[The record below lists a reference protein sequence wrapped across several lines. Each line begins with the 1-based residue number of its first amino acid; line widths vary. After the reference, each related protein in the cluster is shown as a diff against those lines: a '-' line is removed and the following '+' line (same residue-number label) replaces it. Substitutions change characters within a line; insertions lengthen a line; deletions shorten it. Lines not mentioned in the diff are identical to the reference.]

1 MNMLP
6 SKIHDHNNDLD
17 YMLVGDYYFPD
28 FKPFEVPPLG
38 KYGRMRLRYLKEHR
52 PCTYTVLLLSG
63 KLYYDLHDADET
75 AQRMLDQLIPQMAKD
90 ADVTE
95 EMKTS
100 DPMRWI
106 GMMNSMIFVKEY
118 FRRFALLS
126 FYSKKYSLYIFIT
139 LISLTTASN
148 PPIIPYGVSLKL
160 HSVAKSIMPLRM
172 GSRVRIPHRTAAVLA
187 ERLSQPFGVSHWGE
201 SSGKARASAGK
212 PESEYILFAA
222 IKGLPGLGRAVFSV
236 PKYPVSPDVGG
247 FVWRAQSTVPTEKDC
262 RCSAFCRLTHQTK
275 GGTTE

>member
-1 MNMLP
+1 MP
-6 SKIHDHNNDLD
+6 KINIIACYSNCLCQGIFSVFCA
-17 YMLVGDYYFPD
+17 LILL
-28 FKPFEVPPLG
+28 FKKIF
-38 KYGRMRLRYLKEHR
+38 
-52 PCTYTVLLLSG
+52 
-63 KLYYDLHDADET
+63 
-75 AQRMLDQLIPQMAKD
+75 LIY
-90 ADVTE
+90 
-95 EMKTS
+95 
-100 DPMRWI
+100 
-106 GMMNSMIFVKEY
+106 N
-118 FRRFALLS
+118 
-126 FYSKKYSLYIFIT
+126 IFIA
-139 LISLTTASN
+139 LIALTTASN

-236 PKYPVSPDVGG
+236 PKYPVSPDGGG